1 MSAIENL
8 KSKKWQEL
16 TNAETVVIFYYNQ
29 YRDNDGDKVIAEQAA
44 DELAAKDAV
53 IAAARRVIERW
64 DGMEP
69 GELLDGISF
78 MDAFDELRDALAK
91 IGG

>member
-16 TNAETVVIFYYNQ
+16 TNAETVVIFYYDQ

-53 IAAARRVIERW
+53 IAAA
-64 DGMEP
+64 MEA
-69 GELLDGISF
+69 LTRIIDRIDQRMSAQAS
-78 MDAFDELRDALAK
+78 DDVVSIARAALAK

>member
-53 IAAARRVIERW
+53 IAAA
-64 DGMEP
+64 MEA
-69 GELLDGISF
+69 LTRIIDRIDQRMSAQAS
-78 MDAFDELRDALAK
+78 DDVVSIARAALAK